1 MKKQLLIVDGY
12 NMIGSWP
19 ELVQLK
25 KQDLLEDAREAL
37 LNRLS
42 NYAKYEGLEI
52 IVVFDAQ
59 LVPGIQKDYRKYQLT
74 VVFTKENE
82 TADSYIERVA
92 GELNTI
98 TTQVTVATSD
108 MAEQWVVFSQG
119 ALRTSANELYKTV
132 KKTEDF
138 IKKDTT
144 DLKFT
149 DFRRNSPWNEMQLAK
164 LNQKMR
170 EMMKKKNS
178 TDKN

>member
-1 MKKQLLIVDGY
+1 MKKQLLLVDGY
-12 NMIGSWP
+12 NMIGAWP

-42 NYAKYEGLEI
+42 NYAKYEDLQI

-59 LVPGIQKDYRKYQLT
+59 LVPGIQQNYQKYQLE
-74 VVFTKENE
+74 VVFTKEDE

-108 MAEQWVVFSQG
+108 LAEQWTVFSQG
-119 ALRTSANELYKTV
+119 ALRKSARELYNEV
-132 KKTEDF
+132 KKSEQY
-138 IKKDTT
+138 IQKDTK

-149 DFRRNSPWNEMQLAK
+149 NFRRNSPWNEDQLSK
-164 LNQKMR
+164 LSKKLE
-170 EMMKKKNS
+170 EMMENNK
-178 TDKN
+178 